1 MVLILKSSLMIQPTI
16 TMIMNME
23 CLSCIFILIW
33 SIHKIIRE
41 QFLTTNILKLK
52 ISYYLLR
59 SVRQHLMGH
68 GLIQKLKSIVP
79 HLVINILFM
88 EIITLFLSLGSD
100 LLFNFVTLKKEH
112 IKVSNARIRKKLKSI
127 LATH

>member
-1 MVLILKSSLMIQPTI
+1 
-16 TMIMNME
+16 
-23 CLSCIFILIW
+23 
-33 SIHKIIRE
+33 
-41 QFLTTNILKLK
+41 
-52 ISYYLLR
+52 
-59 SVRQHLMGH
+59 MGH

-112 IKVSNARIRKKLKSI
+112 FKVSHARIRKKLKSI